1 MKNGKKCKVVIVQA
15 ADEVLRKIILEQRK
29 TWFDEEC
36 QRVTAEKT
44 QHIK

>member
-1 MKNGKKCKVVIVQA
+1 MKNGKKYKGVIVQA

-36 QRVTAEKT
+36 QRATAEKAH
-44 QHIK
+44 HIK